1 MKIKSLILTAAFT
14 ATAFAA
20 SGETRLEQGRWAIVN
35 ADDNTLDISFDGKE
49 AILDAYAEA
58 TYRIA
63 GTSASGHINLS
74 LINIRRCLRSYAS

>member
-49 AILDAYAEA
+49 AIPP
-58 TYRIA
+58 T
-63 GTSASGHINLS
+63 ASPALLPPDISTL
-74 LINIRRCLRSYAS
+74 LR